1 MKKIVFTG
9 GKSRFVK
16 VFRKL
21 NNKDY
26 LFFYPSRQKLN
37 IENLK
42 SIKNYFLKTK
52 PDYLIHCAALSRPM
66 SIHEKNISKS
76 IDTNII
82 GTSNIVKA
90 CSLFKVKLIY
100 FSTNYVYPGIKG
112 NYKETDPVM
121 PINKYAISKLGGECA
136 VQMYKNSLIL
146 RICMTE
152 KPFVHEKAFSDV
164 EMNFMF
170 HDELAKNLLKLI
182 DKKGIINVGGKKQTV
197 IKFAKKY
204 NKTIKPISAK
214 KVINKNYPLKQS
226 MDVSKFLKIIKKN
239 K

>member
-1 MKKIVFTG
+1 MKKIIFTG
-9 GKSRFVK
+9 GSGRFVK
-16 VFRKL
+16 VFK
-21 NNKDY
+21 NFKCNYKIY
-26 LFFYPSRQKLN
+26 YPTKKNLN
-37 IENLK
+37 INNFN
-42 SIKNYFLKTK
+42 SIKKYINKTK
-52 PDYLIHCAALSRPM
+52 PHYLIHCAALSRPM

-100 FSTNYVYPGIKG
+100 FSTNYVYPGTKG

-136 VQMYKNSLIL
+136 VQMYENSLIL

-226 MDVSKFLKIIKKN
+226 MNVSKFLKIIKKN
-239 K
+239 N